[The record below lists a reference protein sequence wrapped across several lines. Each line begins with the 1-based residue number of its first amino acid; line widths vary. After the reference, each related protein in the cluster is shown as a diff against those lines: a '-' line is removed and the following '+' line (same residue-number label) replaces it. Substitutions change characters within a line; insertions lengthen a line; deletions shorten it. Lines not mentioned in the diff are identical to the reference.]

1 MQGEALKHR
10 SEDGFEEQ
18 GRTGAS
24 GKMTNFKKDFVF
36 GVATSSYQIEGA
48 AAEDGRTPS
57 IWDAFCRVPGNVY
70 EGQTG
75 DIACDHYHRYKEDVR
90 ILRELGVDSYRFSIS
105 WPRVFP
111 AYGVYNPK
119 GMQFYKDLIHEL
131 QENGIEPVATL
142 YHWDLPMWAYE
153 RGGWLNRESVTWFKE
168 YATRVFEELNDSVKS
183 WITHNEPFCASILGY
198 DLGIHAPGHK
208 DLGEALI
215 AAHHILLSHG
225 VAVQAFRE
233 CGFRDSKIGITL
245 NLTPSSPASNSR
257 EDMEAASRSDGLS
270 NRWFLDPVFRSSYP
284 EDMKEAFGKI
294 VGDFDFIRDGDLQTI
309 SARNDFLG
317 VNYYTRSLVKFV
329 QDGVLNYQEV
339 PGDPKNTT
347 AMGWEICPEALY
359 DLILRLRREYT
370 QIPIYITENG
380 AAFDDVL
387 TNDKHVHDAQR
398 IDYIKAHLSKIA
410 EANMQ
415 GANVQG
421 YFLWSLLDN
430 FEWACGYS
438 KRFGIVHVDFGTQ
451 ERSLKDSALWYRD
464 TIRSRTIE

>member
-1 MQGEALKHR
+1 MI
-10 SEDGFEEQ
+10 
-18 GRTGAS
+18 
-24 GKMTNFKKDFVF
+24 NFKKDFVF

-48 AAEDGRTPS
+48 AAEDGKTPS

-75 DIACDHYHRYKEDVR
+75 DIACDHYHRYKEDVG

-105 WPRVFP
+105 WSRIFP
-111 AYGVYNPK
+111 AYGAYNPK

-131 QENGIEPVATL
+131 QENGIEPVVTL

-168 YATRVFEELNDSVKS
+168 YATKVFEELNDSVKS

-339 PGDPKNTT
+339 AGDHKNTT

-359 DLILRLRREYT
+359 DLVLRLRREYT
-370 QIPIYITENG
+370 QLPIYITENG

-387 TNDKHVHDAQR
+387 TSDNHVHDTQR
-398 IDYIKAHLSKIA
+398 IDYIKRHLSKIA

-430 FEWACGYS
+430 FEWAYGYS
-438 KRFGIVHVDFGTQ
+438 KKFGIVHVDFETQ
-451 ERSLKDSALWYRD
+451 ERSLKDSALWYQGV
-464 TIRSRTIE
+464 IRSRTIE